1 MEIAVTIVA
10 LVEIAVLLASFVAL
24 LVFGIRKIV
33 RGVRNLVR
41 PEEDLATRGG
51 GIASVHALLV
61 QLGMPASEDD
71 ARRITAAVKAHWLKH
86 KTALTHGEFRDLA
99 ESVIGRTA
107 ASALR

>member
-33 RGVRNLVR
+33 RGLRNLVR
-41 PEEDLATRGG
+41 PEDDLATKGG
-51 GIASVHALLV
+51 GIASVRALLV

-71 ARRITAAVKAHWLKH
+71 ARRIAAAVKAHWLKH
-86 KTALTHGEFRDLA
+86 QTALTHGEFRDLA